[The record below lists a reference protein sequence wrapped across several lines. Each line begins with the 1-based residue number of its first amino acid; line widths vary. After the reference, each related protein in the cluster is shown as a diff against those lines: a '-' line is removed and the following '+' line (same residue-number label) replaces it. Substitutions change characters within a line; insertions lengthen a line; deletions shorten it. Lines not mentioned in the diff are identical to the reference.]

1 MERWCGLGGGVG
13 AGRGEGALEFS
24 EKGIGGLTWVDVR
37 HGRVAGGLGMER
49 WCGVVCQSCVW
60 VDLVY

>member
-1 MERWCGLGGGVG
+1 
-13 AGRGEGALEFS
+13 LEFS